1 MKTKLAMM
9 RTHNAFLEI
18 IKEFLEKNGAAHLFK
33 SLQEMFD
40 KYIERILD
48 RAARKE
54 PPGRGRLDVVT
65 RKWPPGR
72 GRQDMVTKKK
82 LPGHGRQDV
91 VTRMGLPECG
101 H

>member
-54 PPGRGRLDVVT
+54 PPGRSRQEGAA
-65 RKWPPGR
+65 RKGPPG
-72 GRQDMVTKKK
+72 
-82 LPGHGRQDV
+82 
-91 VTRMGLPECG
+91 CG